1 MTSVLA
7 FIFLIGILVF
17 IHELGHYMAARSVG
31 VRVEKFYIGF
41 NLFGFGWKKV
51 INGTEYGIGW
61 FPLGGYVKVAGI
73 IDESLDTTTTGAHD
87 EFRSKPTWAK
97 VWIMSAGVIMNFMLA
112 IFLNFFLTFTN
123 GIGEV
128 EPTPIVGSV
137 VPEYPAEAL
146 GLQEGD
152 LILSINDSIVEQ
164 WVDMTSL
171 IHQNPNT
178 RLKITWERASII
190 MSDSITTKI
199 GEQIKDS
206 TPVSVGLIGIGPK
219 INMREASLVESIVIG
234 FERTGSWISM
244 MLSTLGGLITG
255 QVSMDEMAGPV
266 MIAKIA
272 GETAGI
278 GFSALLG
285 LMAFLSVNLGLVNI
299 LPIPGLDGGHVIIA
313 LIEGLIGRELSLQV
327 KMGIQQVGILFL
339 LFIFINIMVNDI
351 SRLF

>member
-1 MTSVLA
+1 MISLLA

-17 IHELGHYMAARSVG
+17 IHELGHFMAARSVG

-41 NLFGFGWKKV
+41 NLFGYGWKKV

-73 IDESLDTTTTGAHD
+73 IDESMDTTTTGAPD
-87 EFRSKPTWAK
+87 EFRSQPTWAK
-97 VWIMSAGVIMNFMLA
+97 VWIMSAGVIMNFVLA
-112 IFLNFFLTFTN
+112 IFLYSALTFTY
-123 GIGEV
+123 GIGEA
-128 EPTPIVGSV
+128 EPTAIVGTI
-137 VPEYPAEAL
+137 VPDYPAEAL

-152 LILSINDSIVEQ
+152 LILAINDNRVKQ
-164 WVDMTSL
+164 WIDMTSL
-171 IHQNPNT
+171 IHEHPNT
-178 RLKITWERASII
+178 RLKITWQRGS
-190 MSDSITTKI
+190 MTMFDSVTTRM
-199 GEQIKDS
+199 GEQMKDGA
-206 TPVSVGLIGIGPK
+206 PVNVGLIGIGPK
-219 INMREASLVESIVIG
+219 INMRDVSLGESVVAG
-234 FERTGSWISM
+234 FERTSMWVTM

-255 QVSMDEMAGPV
+255 QVSIDQMAGPV

-272 GETAGI
+272 GETAGV
-278 GFSALLG
+278 GFAALLG

-313 LIEGLIGRELSLQV
+313 LVEGLIGRELSLKV

-339 LFIFINIMVNDI
+339 LFIFITIMVNDI

>member
-1 MTSVLA
+1 MTSLLA

-17 IHELGHYMAARSVG
+17 IHELGHFMAARSVG

-41 NLFGFGWKKV
+41 NLFGYGWKKV

-73 IDESLDTTTTGAHD
+73 IDESMDTTTSGASD
-87 EFRSKPTWAK
+87 EFRSQPTWAK
-97 VWIMSAGVIMNFMLA
+97 VWIMSAGVIMNFVLA
-112 IFLNFFLTFTN
+112 IFLNFVLTFTH
-123 GIGEV
+123 GIGEA
-128 EPTPIVGSV
+128 EPTAIVGTI
-137 VPEYPAEAL
+137 VPDYPAEAL

-152 LILSINDSIVEQ
+152 LILAINDDRVEQ
-164 WVDMTSL
+164 WIDMTGL
-171 IHQNPNT
+171 IHEHPNT
-178 RLKITWERASII
+178 TLKITWQRGSMT
-190 MSDSITTKI
+190 MSDSVTTI
-199 GEQIKDS
+199 MREQMKDG
-206 TPVSVGLIGIGPK
+206 TPVNVGLIGIGPQ
-219 INMREASLVESIVIG
+219 INMRDVSLGESVVAG
-234 FERTGSWISM
+234 FERTGMWVTM

-272 GETAGI
+272 GETAGV
-278 GFSALLG
+278 GFAALLG

-313 LIEGLIGRELSLQV
+313 LVEGLIGRELSLKV
-327 KMGIQQVGILFL
+327 KMGIQQVGFLFL
-339 LFIFINIMVNDI
+339 LFIFITIMVNDI